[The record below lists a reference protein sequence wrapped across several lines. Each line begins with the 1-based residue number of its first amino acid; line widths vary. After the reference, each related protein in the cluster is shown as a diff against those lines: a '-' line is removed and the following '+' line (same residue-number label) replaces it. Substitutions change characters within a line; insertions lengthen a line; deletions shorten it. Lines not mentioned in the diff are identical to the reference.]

1 MKSPLASVMGDSLVA
16 GTEADDNSGGGPA
29 VETSAS
35 MATWE
40 RWDSLEAA
48 SLGTAV
54 VQYVRI
60 EAGMLVHLINE
71 SNLIWK
77 CWSYLSGYGCYAN
90 HSKFKN
96 FSLSNRVQILIPFY
110 NMSTLNPRQKT
121 FVIRKTCFHIFLLSR
136 FPGRRINLL
145 ANR

>member
-60 EAGMLVHLINE
+60 EAAMLVHLING
-71 SNLIWK
+71 SNLIWNR
-77 CWSYLSGYGCYAN
+77 WSYLSGDGCYAN

-96 FSLSNRVQILIPFY
+96 FSLSNGVQILIPFY
-110 NMSTLNPRQKT
+110 NMSTLNPRQKP
-121 FVIRKTCFHIFLLSR
+121 LLS
-136 FPGRRINLL
+136 GRHAFISSFL
-145 ANR
+145 AGFRGGG